1 MKNIVF
7 IFFVIIYTLSQFG
20 CEKKNIYSI
29 SFPFS
34 NEIKNKFDFRIEE
47 KNTNNEI
54 ILINNDIREIS
65 FDINAFVRP
74 EVNIVFSGK
83 GVRKFNKLIT
93 NNEGK
98 QMNIF
103 FDNTLFVS
111 PIIEGS
117 IKNKAVINLG
127 IKEVQFLL
135 SKNIFSSTDLEIIEV
150 YVEIWKNSWETSFNE

>member
-1 MKNIVF
+1 MRNVVINI
-7 IFFVIIYTLSQFG
+7 FVIIYILSLFG

-34 NEIKNKFDFRIEE
+34 NEIMNKFDFRIED

-54 ILINNDIREIS
+54 ILLNNDIRKIS
-65 FDINAFVRP
+65 FDINAFGRP

-83 GVRKFNKLIT
+83 GERKFNKLIT
-93 NNEGK
+93 NNERK

-103 FDNTLFVS
+103 FDNALFVS
-111 PIIEGS
+111 PIIEGP
-117 IKNKAVINLG
+117 IKNKAVMNLG
-127 IKEVQFLL
+127 IKEVQFLI

-150 YVEIWKNSWETSFNE
+150 YIEIWKNSWETSFDE